1 MITLSI
7 FLSFCSVWCLYS
19 VSERVEFAKS
29 NRVIL
34 WLLRKNTKVAKVAAL
49 AFFVAATI
57 VLCSLLNSAIGMI
70 SSLLIWMTLSSGI
83 ILFAPFPK
91 FKAKQLALLFLLL
104 LAVELCFLIFFK

>member
-29 NRVIL
+29 NQITLR
-34 WLLRKNTKVAKVAAL
+34 LLRKNTKVAKGAAL
-49 AFFVAATI
+49 AFFVAATM
-57 VLCSLLNSAIGMI
+57 VLCSLLNSAIGII

-83 ILFAPFPK
+83 TLFAPFPK
-91 FKAKQLALLFLLL
+91 FKAKQLVLLFLLL
-104 LAVELCFLIFFK
+104 LAVEVCFMFFD